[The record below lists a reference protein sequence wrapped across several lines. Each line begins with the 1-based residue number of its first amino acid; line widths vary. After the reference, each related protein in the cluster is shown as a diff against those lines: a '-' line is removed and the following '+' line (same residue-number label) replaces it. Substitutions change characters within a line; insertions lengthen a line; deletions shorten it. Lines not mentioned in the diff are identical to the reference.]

1 MNSPVRRVLGDKDK
15 NAHLNISSPK
25 KTALDAVPNV
35 TSSPRKPSN
44 MASHSSPQAGIK
56 RKIAEVEDAER
67 VEEGNNDS
75 QRTQLLS
82 DSEMDV
88 TYVDSST
95 SNMQQSYD
103 TAATSFSASQNPL
116 EQHFELQQEEMSQRT
131 LDKLNEV
138 PMPQNNSQLPPLKPT
153 FFRDTSAGSVGLSS
167 FVNFEGP
174 PSSQLSDKIQP
185 VEGSAPKSIPKST
198 SLPAIPSSEASAR
211 KQMLMEKAA
220 ELQTRLQLALYK
232 VQTRQTNMPFSR
244 LKVPKPT
251 RARSSSPPTN
261 WMPVVSTP
269 RLSSSTIREPSSV
282 RTVGP
287 GARAHEDSA
296 RQAEAKVAA
305 ARSAAANQVKPPVR
319 NLNSLPVPQ
328 FDPSLAGSTRK
339 AGSNKTSENGS
350 HESQQFPSSPPL
362 SRQPS
367 TTSEEHLLPGQAD
380 RQPETQ
386 ISSPPASENGHHDGD
401 EHSKNVSVSRGEA
414 ASGLVQ
420 LLTSGI

>member
-1 MNSPVRRVLGDKDK
+1 MNSPVRRVLGNKDK
-15 NAHLNISSPK
+15 NAQLNITSPK
-25 KTALDAVPNV
+25 RIASDSVPNI
-35 TSSPRKPSN
+35 TSSPHRHPN
-44 MASHSSPQAGIK
+44 MASASSPQGGIK

-67 VEEGNNDS
+67 ADDRNNDS

-82 DSEMDV
+82 DDDMEV
-88 TYVDSST
+88 TYVGSAA

-103 TAATSFSASQNPL
+103 PAATSFQASQNPI

-138 PMPQNNSQLPPLKPT
+138 PMPQNNSQLPPLKPA

-174 PSSQLSDKIQP
+174 PSSQLSDKILPAEASESKSTTKNSMKPPAPQQP
-185 VEGSAPKSIPKST
+185 V
-198 SLPAIPSSEASAR
+198 SEASAR
-211 KQMLMEKAA
+211 KQLLMEKAA

-244 LKVPKPT
+244 LKVPKPA
-251 RARSSSPPTN
+251 RQRSSSPPTN
-261 WMPVVSTP
+261 WMPELSTP

-282 RTVGP
+282 RTVVG
-287 GARAHEDSA
+287 GSEESTRL
-296 RQAEAKVAA
+296 AEAKIAA
-305 ARSAAANQVKPPVR
+305 ARSAAANQEKPPVR

-328 FDPSLAGSTRK
+328 LDPSLAKGVRK
-339 AGSNKTSENGS
+339 DGSNKTSDNGS

-367 TTSEEHLLPGQAD
+367 ATSEEHLLPGLTD
-380 RQPETQ
+380 RQPEAQ
-386 ISSPPASENGHHDGD
+386 LSSPPASEHGEDD
-401 EHSKNVSVSRGEA
+401 ELSKNLSVSRGEA